1 MKQFS
6 IMYEGHKILTF
17 QKYERRSCRVLA
29 SEQEMW
35 EGVTA
40 SMMSDE
46 EDVGNNTFRI
56 HRQDW
61 RSQEFSDF
69 LGELD
74 KRADAA
80 TKKAHPR
87 RNRVVGTPLKV
98 NAPTT
103 IKEWMVVDREPR
115 EGSPSLFD

>member
-1 MKQFS
+1 ML
-6 IMYEGHKILTF
+6 E
-17 QKYERRSCRVLA
+17 

-35 EGVTA
+35 EDITP

-56 HRQDW
+56 HRQEW
-61 RSQEFSDF
+61 RSQELSDF
-69 LGELD
+69 LEGLD

-103 IKEWMVVDREPR
+103 TKEWMVQDEPR

>member
-1 MKQFS
+1 ML
-6 IMYEGHKILTF
+6 E
-17 QKYERRSCRVLA
+17 

-35 EGVTA
+35 EDVNP

-56 HRQDW
+56 HRQEW

-69 LGELD
+69 LQELNR
-74 KRADAA
+74 RADAV

-87 RNRVVGTPLKV
+87 RNRIVGTPLKV
-98 NAPTT
+98 SAPTT
-103 IKEWMVVDREPR
+103 TKEWMVRSEPR
-115 EGSPSLFD
+115 EGSPSSFN